1 MKSYLKI
8 LNDLI
13 FLFKIYKNVLVE
25 LFKVIMWLDFLFK
38 ILEEFHLMLF
48 YLVGFQFLIR
58 RGGR

>member
-25 LFKVIMWLDFLFK
+25 LFKVIM
-38 ILEEFHLMLF
+38 
-48 YLVGFQFLIR
+48 
-58 RGGR
+58 